1 MNLKRLCGSQEYNS
15 SPLLTDI
22 FVKNNEQ
29 AVEAPSTAIGIW
41 RKNKYIFMLQRPK
54 YNVCESLQII
64 QLQQLLLLLMEF
76 LILFRGLQRETPE
89 F

>member
-1 MNLKRLCGSQEYNS
+1 MNLNSLEGKQEYNL

-41 RKNKYIFMLQRPK
+41 RKNKYIFTVRQPK
-54 YNVCESLQII
+54 YYVF
-64 QLQQLLLLLMEF
+64 EF
-76 LILFRGLQRETPE
+76 S
-89 F
+89 